1 MIKKS
6 LYLNIITLSIF
17 TSCGNQSPNNKYI
30 DPPAQTYIS
39 HNKYRTNSNIE
50 VKIDRTV
57 EWDNG
62 FCEDVQITNISDKT
76 IQWRAELIIDGTIND
91 IWSANYTQTD
101 NLLIANGVSY
111 NSELTANKSTTFG
124 YCATKTIEVLANEIS
139 TDSSNLIMTK
149 EMISQWNGGYCADI
163 KLSNNSDL
171 KIKWD
176 ISTTLDGKVFELWS
190 ANYAQDA
197 DLVLTASGVDY
208 NKIIMP
214 NSSIDFGYCLKD
226 VPIKETVEEDEEIQQ
241 NDTTQTTQNDEPKS
255 TIDYS
260 SLFNDFNVGFGSSYA
275 FPFLSSKGEKRIWV
289 SSVELVMQ
297 DNIEDNTYY
306 QDIKNFNANSF
317 SNLQDKLK
325 NSKFLVYWLVKDW
338 KENWFNL
345 QKIQTA
351 MDAGYIPVFSYWY
364 FADELMGGM
373 PDADKKAKYQED
385 TIRFANF
392 LKKLNGKKMVIMEP
406 EFNKNVVLYNEN
418 TQHEFASII
427 AEAIDT
433 IKAKNGDTIFSLSMM
448 DTGNRGVKETY
459 PKCDYENCALGDKY
473 EWNRPEIVYND
484 LLPKLDF
491 ISFQENIG
499 QFSRN
504 PNDIHSPIS
513 YSNDEI
519 GIDFLTTRINN
530 FTRFLKEKYNK
541 PVFLPFLTVASATWN
556 DKNNDKA
563 IEISELDYHGWDDKQ
578 EEIYRDL
585 SQKKDILQDS
595 GLFGYAPM
603 SLFDDPKHDQYG
615 YQFFLNNEYHLGIV
629 GSDAI
634 DSMDNAISGKLN
646 FKKNVLEY
654 IFG

>member
-6 LYLNIITLSIF
+6 IYLNIIALSLF
-17 TSCGNQSPNNKYI
+17 TSCGNQSPNNKHI
-30 DPPAQTYIS
+30 NPPASTYLAY
-39 HNKYRTNSNIE
+39 NKYRTNNNIE

-57 EWDNG
+57 EWDTG
-62 FCEDVQITNISDKT
+62 FCEDIQITNITDNT
-76 IQWRAELIIDGTIND
+76 IQWRAELIIDGIID
-91 IWSANYTQTD
+91 EIWNANYTQTD

-124 YCATKTIEVLANEIS
+124 YCATKTAKVLANEIS

-149 EMISQWNGGYCADI
+149 EITSQWNGGYCADI

-190 ANYAQDA
+190 ANYAQNS
-197 DLVLTASGVDY
+197 DLLLTASGVDY
-208 NKIIMP
+208 NEVIMP

-226 VPIKETVEEDEEIQQ
+226 VLTLEITNTEDNTTVTTEQEDK
-241 NDTTQTTQNDEPKS
+241 PKS
-255 TIDYS
+255 IIDYS

-275 FPFLSSKGEKRIWV
+275 YPFLSSEGEKKIWV
-289 SSVELVMQ
+289 SPIELIMQ
-297 DNIEDNTYY
+297 DNIEDNSYY
-306 QDIKNFNANSF
+306 QDIKNFDGSSF

-345 QKIQTA
+345 QKIQNA
-351 MDAGYIPVFSYWY
+351 IDAGYIPVFSYWY

-373 PDADKKAKYQED
+373 PDADKKAEYQKD
-385 TIRFANF
+385 SIRFANF
-392 LKKLNGKKMVIMEP
+392 LKKLNGKKIVIMEP

-418 TQHEFASII
+418 SQHEFASII

-448 DTGNRGVKETY
+448 DTGNRGEKETY
-459 PKCDYENCALGDKY
+459 PKCDYENCALGDRY
-473 EWNRPEIVYND
+473 EWSRPEIVYND

-504 PNDIHSPIS
+504 PNDIDTPIS
-513 YSNDEI
+513 YTNDEI
-519 GIDFLTTRINN
+519 GIDFLATRIDN
-530 FTRFLKEKYNK
+530 FTKFLKEKYNK
-541 PVFLPFLTVASATWN
+541 PIFLPFITVASATWS
-556 DKNNDKA
+556 DNNSNKA
-563 IEISELDYHGWDDKQ
+563 IEISELNYHGWDDKLEQ
-578 EEIYRDL
+578 TYKDL
-585 SQKKDILQDS
+585 SQMKTTLQES

-603 SLFDDPKHDQYG
+603 ALFDDPKHDQYG
-615 YQFFLNNEYHLGIV
+615 YQFFMNNEYHLGIV
-629 GSDAI
+629 GSDSIDAI
-634 DSMDNAISGKLN
+634 DNGISGNLI
-646 FKKNVLEY
+646 FKKDVLEY
-654 IFG
+654 IFD